1 MMEIQTKSVYTV
13 EDIRTLL
20 SLGRTGTYEFLNRV
34 FNEQKPFRVI
44 KIGRQIRVPRRE
56 FDAWLNGE
64 VKNA

>member
-1 MMEIQTKSVYTV
+1 METIKSSVYTV
-13 EDIRTLL
+13 EDVRELL
-20 SLGRTGTYEFLNRV
+20 CIGRSGAYEFLNRV

-64 VKNA
+64 VKSG